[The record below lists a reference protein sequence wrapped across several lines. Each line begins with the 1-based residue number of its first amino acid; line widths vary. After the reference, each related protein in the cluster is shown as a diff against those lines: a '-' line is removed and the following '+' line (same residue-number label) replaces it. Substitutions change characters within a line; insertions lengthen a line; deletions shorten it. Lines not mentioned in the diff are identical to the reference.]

1 MTPKYQ
7 QPKASISTVSNVSA
21 ATLESTL
28 PTSKSTFSML
38 APEEIFSTASSALRA
53 RSELTPAEKRALRA
67 KERKARRK
75 TRDALDKSVDKMK
88 SIKKQKDAALKNV
101 VKSGKGVTV
110 VGKKTKDVLK
120 SKSKS

>member
-1 MTPKYQ
+1 MQQAGCTLQRALRSKGGTCLYFYHHVDMTPKYQ

-75 TRDALDKSVDKMK
+75 TRDALDKSVD
-88 SIKKQKDAALKNV
+88 
-101 VKSGKGVTV
+101 
-110 VGKKTKDVLK
+110 
-120 SKSKS
+120 